1 MRKTLSLLI
10 AIGILS
16 SSFIAC
22 GTSSKDITNNES
34 KINNSSNINKDK
46 EESNNETSNK
56 EKDKNSNDLDIFL
69 NGGVLEGNINDNIGV
84 VINLEN
90 SYKKDDCIIATEY
103 YTKYPDQSLDV
114 DIKSDGNNKYT
125 INESENGKSTG
136 IYKVTIEGNTVK
148 GTFTNTSTNVKSN
161 VDLEFK
167 KESNEK
173 KVNNDNNIE
182 NKNNSEEKKDNTK
195 TIGFLRDTAINKG
208 LLNGEIAHLTNE
220 QVKNIGNG
228 NPKISKEFEGQNVV
242 VARLEENLED
252 TLGKF
257 YVSAASNNAKLA
269 KEDYLI
275 DGKKA
280 WITTIAEA
288 SIYLSGSKEGNNFA
302 IIEEDGKV
310 CNYKDLYDA
319 AKNDE
324 LKQINIKNGQYRT
337 VSSEEIAYDYN
348 SPFWINSTGSL
359 ITSEDNPDP
368 DGWQPP
374 RVLEWP
380 PQK

>member
-84 VINLEN
+84 IINLEN

-173 KVNNDNNIE
+173 KSDNENNTDNKIND
-182 NKNNSEEKKDNTK
+182 KNNSNLNNEGNDFIDIKEYKLKPEEAIKLFYKKNPEGLKYQKEIEKYLKDKYGESYVDTFMENQIDVFDNLNISNLEFYMDEPDEDIEPK
-195 TIGFLRDTAINKG
+195 FFIGNDAIYILYGWANSRMAIYFNKKG
-208 LLNGEIAHLTNE
+208 DVFIPVDKVLDSFEEGNMYIIKNNKKVKVLNKPHLTLR
-220 QVKNIGNG
+220 G
-228 NPKISKEFEGQNVV
+228 ISFEN
-242 VARLEENLED
+242 
-252 TLGKF
+252 
-257 YVSAASNNAKLA
+257 
-269 KEDYLI
+269 
-275 DGKKA
+275 
-280 WITTIAEA
+280 
-288 SIYLSGSKEGNNFA
+288 
-302 IIEEDGKV
+302 
-310 CNYKDLYDA
+310 
-319 AKNDE
+319 
-324 LKQINIKNGQYRT
+324 
-337 VSSEEIAYDYN
+337 
-348 SPFWINSTGSL
+348 
-359 ITSEDNPDP
+359 
-368 DGWQPP
+368 
-374 RVLEWP
+374 
-380 PQK
+380 